1 MDKFPQM
8 VYRHP
13 GVEEIHGNHFATL
26 IVYSDEELSDAL
38 ASGYA
43 ETTTGALELKQFGS
57 VADATAAPAK
67 PLPADLPAEFPTT
80 RDGLE
85 ELATK
90 LGVEFKP
97 STSDKK
103 LAEAI
108 KAKVS

>member
-1 MDKFPQM
+1 MDKFPKM

-13 GVEEIHGNHFATL
+13 GTEEIHGNRFATL

-38 ASGYA
+38 ASGYS
-43 ETTTGALELKQFGS
+43 ETTTGALEVQQFGKGES
-57 VADATAAPAK
+57 PLPAD

-108 KAKVS
+108 KAKVA

>member
-13 GVEEIHGNHFATL
+13 GTEEIHGNHFATL
-26 IVYSDEELSDAL
+26 IVNSEEELSDAL
-38 ASGYA
+38 ANGWY
-43 ETTTGALELKQFGS
+43 ETTTEALN
-57 VADATAAPAK
+57 ADAPKAAEPA
-67 PLPADLPAEFPTT
+67 PLPADLPDEFPTT

-108 KAKVS
+108 KAKVA